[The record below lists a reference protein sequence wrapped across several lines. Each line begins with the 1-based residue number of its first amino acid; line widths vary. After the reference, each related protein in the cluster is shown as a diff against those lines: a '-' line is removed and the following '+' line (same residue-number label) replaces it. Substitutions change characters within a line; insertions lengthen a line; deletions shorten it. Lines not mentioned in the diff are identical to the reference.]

1 MTARRRPLDVARFR
15 STDVASQAMLPA
27 ERHHERLVG
36 IGGAGTQAV
45 IEMGDYDPALSWRA
59 ALLAQAAKCRH
70 CPSQGDAVRP
80 PRNRQKHRY
89 LAPLRYWP
97 RLGKSLL
104 EGVVAGGQFGVFQ
117 HRAGQSKNMVAVRYG
132 SA

>member
-1 MTARRRPLDVARFR
+1 
-15 STDVASQAMLPA
+15 VASQAVLPA
-27 ERHHERLVG
+27 ETHHERLVG
-36 IGGAGTQAV
+36 VGGAGTQAV

-70 CPSQGDAVRP
+70 CPSQGDAVGS
-80 PRNRQKHRY
+80 PRNRQKHCQV
-89 LAPLRYWP
+89 APLGRRP
-97 RLGKSLL
+97 RPGKSLL